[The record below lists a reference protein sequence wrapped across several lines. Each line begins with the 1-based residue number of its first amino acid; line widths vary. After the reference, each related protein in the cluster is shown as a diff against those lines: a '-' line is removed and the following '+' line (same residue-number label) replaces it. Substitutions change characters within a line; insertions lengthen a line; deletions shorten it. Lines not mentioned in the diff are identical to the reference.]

1 VAIPFGENAKESSA
15 WWGIKKFEQPDY
27 CNQRLSS
34 IANHLQGR
42 DGVATTTQTVDEADA
57 PAGVKSLAL
66 LGIAILLGS
75 YVVNAMDRQ
84 LFPLILPEVR
94 REYGF
99 DLPAAGLM
107 STVFTI
113 GMALAGLP
121 TGYLMSRF
129 ARKSVTQIGTLIF
142 SAATVVTVLASGFA
156 DMLAYRALTGVGEA
170 MQLTALLAILSS
182 YFSRYRAAGVGA
194 VNFTFGVGAILGP
207 ILGAAVLSAYGTW
220 RAPMVVFGILGFVL
234 MALVAILVR
243 RSVSEV
249 KLVDGEDVAVIGGAR
264 TLRNRNTVL
273 LVILSCIAGL
283 AAYGFLGMYP
293 TYLREQLNFTPA
305 DTGNVMSIFGLG
317 ALASIGGG
325 FLGDRFPM
333 RPVLVV
339 SLLAQALVG
348 WLLFNGPASFMA
360 QAIFA
365 FAWGVV
371 AAGTI
376 YVNMA
381 AYHVKAVSGELAGRA
396 SGIFVTSF
404 YAAASVAGYTIG
416 WLAREFSWTLAG
428 SVQLS
433 LICIVGAVLALA
445 LKPERM
451 ARHAASPQFGGLGRA

>member
-1 VAIPFGENAKESSA
+1 MALTGSEAVGEGSPRPSA
-15 WWGIKKFEQPDY
+15 
-27 CNQRLSS
+27 
-34 IANHLQGR
+34 
-42 DGVATTTQTVDEADA
+42 VTTL
-57 PAGVKSLAL
+57 GL
-66 LGIAILLGS
+66 LGVAILLGS

-99 DLPAAGLM
+99 DLPQAGLM
-107 STVFTI
+107 STVFTL

-121 TGYLMSRF
+121 TGYLMSRY
-129 ARKSVTQIGTLIF
+129 ARKSVTQIGTFIF
-142 SAATVVTVLASGFA
+142 SAATVVTVLAVGFT
-156 DMLAYRALTGVGEA
+156 DMLFYRALTGVGEA

-182 YFSRYRAAGVGA
+182 FFSRYRGAGVGA
-194 VNFTFGVGAILGP
+194 VNFTFGVGAILNP
-207 ILGAAVLSAYGTW
+207 ILAGAILSAYGTW
-220 RAPMVVFGILGFVL
+220 RAPMIVFGILGFVL
-234 MALVAILVR
+234 MALVTVFVR

-249 KLVDGEDVAVIGGAR
+249 KLAEGTSVAAVIGGAH

-305 DTGNVMSIFGLG
+305 ETGRVMSIFGLG
-317 ALASIGGG
+317 ALASIAGG

-404 YAAASVAGYTIG
+404 YTAASVAGYTIG
-416 WLAREFSWTLAG
+416 WMADEFSWTLAG

-433 LICIVGAVLALA
+433 FICIVGAVLALG
-445 LKPERM
+445 LKPELM
-451 ARHAASPQFGGLGRA
+451 ARHKAA